1 MGKAVPENR
10 EKMAVDL
17 KFASKVLHVV
27 AFSCILA
34 NQCNNR
40 GCNFSWDTIVYVFA
54 ATCISLVVGIIL
66 LILRWR
72 KKHDDKAEKCV
83 WIIGHYMVFASAILL
98 SNARRG
104 NDLMITTCV
113 FVWADFAVYLL
124 ELAIYFDLAR
134 RH

>member
-1 MGKAVPENR
+1 MSQALFIRNVCDNDRNHPN
-10 EKMAVDL
+10 
-17 KFASKVLHVV
+17 
-27 AFSCILA
+27 
-34 NQCNNR
+34 
-40 GCNFSWDTIVYVFA
+40 
-54 ATCISLVVGIIL
+54 ISSIL

-72 KKHDDKAEKCV
+72 KKHNDKAEKCV
-83 WIIGHYMVFASAILL
+83 WIIGHYMVFAAAILL

-134 RH
+134 RHI